1 MHIQWLGAGAFK
13 LQVKPVND
21 EIVVVIDPYK
31 QEKGNF
37 PRSLT
42 PHIGI
47 ATHGEDE
54 LITLSGD
61 PFIVSIPGEYE
72 TKNVLIQA
80 VAGKDEQN
88 MAIRVDAEM
97 MSFGHFGLTKET
109 PNDAQIE
116 FLSGVDILAIPVGGK
131 NSYSAEQAVKLINNI
146 EPRIVIPY
154 AYKSDNEPDA
164 DSVEVFLKEIG
175 VPAEKPGTKVIIK
188 KKDLP
193 QEDMQIIVLEKE

>member
-1 MHIQWLGAGAFK
+1 MHIQWLGASAFK
-13 LQVKPVND
+13 LQVKPVTD
-21 EIVVVIDPYK
+21 EIVVAIDPYK

-47 ATHGEDE
+47 ATHGIDE

-88 MAIRVDAEM
+88 LAIRVDAEM
-97 MSFGHFGLTKET
+97 ISFGHFGLTKEMPT
-109 PNDAQIE
+109 DAQIE
-116 FLSGVDILAIPVGGK
+116 FLTGVDILAIPVGGK
-131 NSYSAEQAVKLINNI
+131 NSYSAEQAIKLINNI